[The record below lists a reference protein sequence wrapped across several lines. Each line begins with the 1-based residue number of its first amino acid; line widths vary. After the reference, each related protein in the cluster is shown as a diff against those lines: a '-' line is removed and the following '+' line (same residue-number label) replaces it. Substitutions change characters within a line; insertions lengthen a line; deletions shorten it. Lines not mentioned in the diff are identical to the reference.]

1 MQYRSLQHWNLF
13 PSPVTSTAGRYFC
26 FGSVSLFFLVLFL
39 HFSPVPYWAPT
50 DLGSS
55 SFSVISSCLFIL
67 FMGFSRQEY
76 WTGLPFNSPVDH
88 VLSEVSTMTCLS
100 WVVLHGMAHSFIEL
114 DKAVVHVISLI
125 HFLWLWFFI
134 LSVLWVIRI
143 RGLWKHN
150 GRDWLWGK
158 LVLFLMGGAMLS
170 KFLIQF
176 SVDGWGCVL
185 SLLFISAAQSCLTL
199 WSLQYARLP
208 CPSPAPGAYS
218 NSFPLSLWCHP
229 TISSSVVVDLIPNY
243 IGGNEDNGDL
253 LQKAPCSHCCTQCPW
268 PYSRPLPTHVS
279 ARDS

>member
-1 MQYRSLQHWNLF
+1 M
-13 PSPVTSTAGRYFC
+13 T
-26 FGSVSLFFLVLFL
+26 VLFW
-39 HFSPVPYWAPT
+39 VAP
-50 DLGSS
+50 
-55 SFSVISSCLFIL
+55 
-67 FMGFSRQEY
+67 Q
-76 WTGLPFNSPVDH
+76 
-88 VLSEVSTMTCLS
+88 
-100 WVVLHGMAHSFIEL
+100 GMAHNFIEL

-176 SVDGWGCVL
+176 SVDGWGCVPF
-185 SLLFISAAQSCLTL
+185 LLLISAAQSCLTL
-199 WSLQYARLP
+199 WDPMDCSSLGFPVHHPLLELTQ
-208 CPSPAPGAYS
+208 
-218 NSFPLSLWCHP
+218 NSCPLSWWCHP

-253 LQKAPCSHCCTQCPW
+253 LQKAPCLYCCTQCPW
-268 PYSRPLPTHVS
+268 PCSRPLPTHAS
-279 ARDS
+279 ARDSWRLTGKSGSVSCGVTAPFSWVLHCRQILTNRVIREAHLTSRSHTHTHTHTQILIMSCDKGVLNPISFPQEWVVFYFCTFCFDKRYLPS